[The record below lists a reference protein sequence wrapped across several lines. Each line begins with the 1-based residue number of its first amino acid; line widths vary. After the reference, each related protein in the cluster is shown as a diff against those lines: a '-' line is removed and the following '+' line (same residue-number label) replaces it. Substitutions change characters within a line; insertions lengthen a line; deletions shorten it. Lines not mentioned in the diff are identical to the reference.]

1 MHRLVEEILLAG
13 DEEDDEGHVD
23 VVVAG
28 LLRRHGAG
36 VQRLQDRDHQLLDLG
51 AGQDVAAELGVAA
64 NITLHYITLHSSP

>member
-1 MHRLVEEILLAG
+1 MHRLVEEVLLAG

-28 LLRRHGAG
+28 LLRRHGAR

-51 AGQDVAAELGVAA
+51 AGQDEAAELGVAA
-64 NITLHYITLHSSP
+64 KYCIRRINQTNS